1 MRQKQPTKDVTSH
14 VTAASASAI
23 ATINNNS
30 RNNNKEQGI
39 KDNEK
44 HPASNAVAVTLPAI
58 SNIANKKEDDGDKD
72 GDSDKDDEGQT
83 IMEFDSPL
91 DKNQSS
97 SSSASRAS
105 KETMTMSLQDL
116 DICRDL
122 IKKLRGKKYSKFNS
136 LFLFPISASVTP
148 GYLEVCE
155 CRMDILTLSQKLENG
170 AYSNRSEFYKGCN
183 RIFTNA
189 LKYHADKAT
198 TQFMLPLAKRMLEIA
213 KNLQQKIEYQL
224 NSVTATIKTSTKK
237 ISKPT
242 EDTHEVLSQGLIL
255 PSAVPETTDSTN
267 NNTKSTTTTTSA
279 GKKIPF
285 VVDETKVRSDNKETD
300 QEDLNKKPSAA
311 TATKAASKSQP
322 AVSPP
327 TAIDDPDTG
336 TKVVS
341 DRVLSKAAHRQL
353 KSLAPFNSA
362 GSTNEGDNKF
372 IIGRALTGGT
382 RNARRRRS
390 SAPNVNALAI
400 VGQDKKRKVLAVTTS
415 KKSVLSKKKVVHY
428 DDVDEDNIDN
438 DKKRN
443 VSIAPKKKVPPPSSK
458 STIKKTKSKNT
469 QKVAST
475 TTTST
480 AAPMPR
486 VTRKRNSPL
495 FLGDDEQHGSHDP
508 PAKTARINAK
518 RKQRE
523 TERAT
528 GGRKTSGGSSLPS
541 SSADIGGGVI
551 LSSSS
556 SSTATITE
564 TTGVATTE
572 IEQILPTPDIIQS
585 IKNDKLDE
593 SVQKTLPKS
602 VQRMLKNLAPFNDPG
617 STTDGD
623 NAFILSTAF
632 ASSSRLRRKR
642 TRNSL

>member
-1 MRQKQPTKDVTSH
+1 M
-14 VTAASASAI
+14 
-23 ATINNNS
+23 
-30 RNNNKEQGI
+30 G
-39 KDNEK
+39 
-44 HPASNAVAVTLPAI
+44 
-58 SNIANKKEDDGDKD
+58 
-72 GDSDKDDEGQT
+72 
-83 IMEFDSPL
+83 
-91 DKNQSS
+91 
-97 SSSASRAS
+97 
-105 KETMTMSLQDL
+105 
-116 DICRDL
+116 
-122 IKKLRGKKYSKFNS
+122 
-136 LFLFPISASVTP
+136 
-148 GYLEVCE
+148 
-155 CRMDILTLSQKLENG
+155 
-170 AYSNRSEFYKGCN
+170 
-183 RIFTNA
+183 
-189 LKYHADKAT
+189 
-198 TQFMLPLAKRMLEIA
+198 
-213 KNLQQKIEYQL
+213 
-224 NSVTATIKTSTKK
+224 
-237 ISKPT
+237 
-242 EDTHEVLSQGLIL
+242 
-255 PSAVPETTDSTN
+255 
-267 NNTKSTTTTTSA
+267 
-279 GKKIPF
+279 
-285 VVDETKVRSDNKETD
+285 RSDNKETD
-300 QEDLNKKPSAA
+300 QEDLNKKPSAE
-311 TATKAASKSQP
+311 
-322 AVSPP
+322 
-327 TAIDDPDTG
+327 TG

-428 DDVDEDNIDN
+428 DDVDEDNVDN

-556 SSTATITE
+556 STATITE